1 VGQVFAKDIDKGEN
15 AVIDYEIIDGNDGR
29 IFGIQQGTNNQGII
43 TVDRRLDR
51 EMAGQYLI
59 TIKCF
64 RPYERNVKSQR
75 SKYNSAVSFAII
87 GGFRRKSQM
96 DA

>member
-51 EMAGQYLI
+51 EMAG
-59 TIKCF
+59 
-64 RPYERNVKSQR
+64 
-75 SKYNSAVSFAII
+75 
-87 GGFRRKSQM
+87 
-96 DA
+96 